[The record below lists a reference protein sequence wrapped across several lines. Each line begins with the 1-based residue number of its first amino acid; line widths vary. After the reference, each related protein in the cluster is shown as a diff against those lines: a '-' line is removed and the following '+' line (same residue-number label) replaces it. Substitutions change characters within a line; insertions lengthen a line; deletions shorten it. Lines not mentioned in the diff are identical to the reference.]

1 MASNTYKTRA
11 IVLRKT
17 KLGETDLIVT
27 VLKEDGSLGK
37 LVAKGARKP
46 TSSFAARL
54 ELYRTVSVLCAV
66 GRNLDIVKEAR
77 LDGDGWPDSPELEQ
91 TLCAAPIAELL
102 SYIAQEDLEHER
114 LFDLASSAFAHIA
127 ASDAATGSALCGAA
141 LLKIVSLAGFKPE
154 LSHCVQC
161 GNAVVESPGTYSVR
175 YSLDDGGPLCESCQA
190 QSNSVLLERD
200 TLAWCHALLYSTF
213 DDIAS
218 NPCSG
223 DAAFSVLHF
232 ASQWIMVHVGK
243 RLKSLDFMMS
253 SGLF

>member
-1 MASNTYKTRA
+1 MAPNTYKTRA
-11 IVLRKT
+11 IILRKT

-27 VLKEDGSLGK
+27 VLMEDGSLGK

-54 ELYRTVSVLCAV
+54 ELYRTVNVLCAV

-77 LDGDGWPDSPELEQ
+77 LDGDGWSGKPELEQ

-102 SYIAQEDLEHER
+102 SSVAQEDLVHER
-114 LFDLASSAFAHIA
+114 LFDLSGSAFAHIA

-154 LSHCVQC
+154 LSCCVQC
-161 GNAVVESPGTYSVR
+161 GDTVIDSTGTGAIR
-175 YSLDDGGPLCESCQA
+175 YSLDDGGPICESCEA
-190 QSNSVLLERD
+190 QSNSVLLERN

-213 DDIAS
+213 DDITS
-218 NPCSG
+218 NPCSVA
-223 DAAFSVLHF
+223 AAFSVLQF
-232 ASQWIMVHVGK
+232 AGQWIMVHVGK
-243 RLKSLDFMMS
+243 RLKSLDIMMA